1 MQFHQNNAIRYGTF
15 ECLDDQAGLRH
26 AVFTRTGGV
35 SPEPW
40 ASLNQGGTVGDE
52 RERVIENRKRA
63 FDAVELEVESIYDVW
78 QVHGTDYICAESPR
92 PLDQPHQKADIILA
106 QKPGITLFMRFAD
119 CVPILLFDPVK
130 RAVGLA
136 HAGWQGTVKQV
147 PLRAV
152 KAMQDAFGSKPVDI
166 IACVGPSIGPD
177 HYEVRYDVISQV
189 EATFGADSKELLSG
203 KDGKTY
209 LNLWKAN
216 ELTLLGTGV
225 SKIEIAGICTACHT
239 EDWYSHR
246 AEKGKTG
253 RFGALISLL
262 N

>member
-15 ECLDDQAGLRH
+15 ESLDDQAGLCH
-26 AVFTRTGGV
+26 AVFTRAGGV

-40 ASLNQGGTVGDE
+40 ASLNQGGTVGDD
-52 RERVIENRKRA
+52 REHVIENRKRA
-63 FDAVELEVESIYDVW
+63 FDAMRLEVSSIYDVW
-78 QVHGTDYICAESPR
+78 QVHGIDCICAEQPR
-92 PLDQPHQKADIILA
+92 PLDEPHKKADIILT

-130 RAVGLA
+130 RVIGLA
-136 HAGWQGTVKQV
+136 HAGWQGTVKKV
-147 PLRAV
+147 PLHAV
-152 KAMQDAFGSKPVDI
+152 NAMQSKFNSDPADI
-166 IACVGPSIGPD
+166 IACIGPSIGPD
-177 HYEVRYDVISQV
+177 HYEVRHDVISQV
-189 EATFGADSKELLSG
+189 EMAFGSGSKELLSNQ
-203 KDGKTY
+203 DGKVF

-216 ELTLLGTGV
+216 ELTLQEAGV
-225 SKIEIAGICTACHT
+225 SKVEIAGICTACHT

-246 AEKGKTG
+246 AELGKTG